1 MNIGIIGAGY
11 VGLTTG
17 ICLASGNHK
26 ISIFDTDVDKLWKI
40 NEKELPFY
48 ENGLQEI
55 LEDVIASNSL
65 VTVQNLN
72 QLVEQTDGCF
82 ICVGTPTANNSIDL
96 TQIIDAINSLADSI
110 KGANKKNYEIIIRS
124 TIIPNTAKNTIL
136 PILNEKLSESKFGLS
151 VVPEF
156 LREGNALNDFMN
168 PDKIVIGSLDEN
180 SRIFVKNIFQNYKEK
195 CEFIETNLESAE
207 LIKYTN
213 NAFFSMLIS
222 FSNEIANISENIPG
236 VDSYEIL
243 KALISDKRITSTVNN
258 EKIIPSLD
266 SYLIPGCGF
275 GGSCFPKDVQAIL
288 DYANKN
294 KIHTPL
300 LSAILEINAERP
312 NKMVLLSES
321 ILGTLKNK
329 KITILGLTFKPETDD
344 VRSSPALDAIKILS
358 EKGAKISTFD
368 PIIKSKKD
376 LIKLPA
382 GCNVYS
388 VNFRIEDALKD
399 SDIAMVFTK
408 WPEFKSLDSKFL
420 KRFMK
425 NPIIIDGRGFLDKEK
440 FDNGSYFKIGYSEN
454 KSKN

>member
-1 MNIGIIGAGY
+1 MNLAVMGAGY
-11 VGLTTG
+11 VGLTTA
-17 ICLASGNHK
+17 ICLASQNHR
-26 ISIFDTDVDKLWKI
+26 ITIFDID
-40 NEKELPFY
+40 NEKIKQIQNKKLPFF

-55 LEDVIASNSL
+55 LEDVISSKNL
-65 VTVQNLN
+65 VAVNNLN
-72 QLVEQTDGCF
+72 QLVENTDGCF
-82 ICVGTPTANNSIDL
+82 ICVGTPTKDDSIDL
-96 TQIIDAINSLADSI
+96 TQIIDATESLANSI
-110 KGANKKNYEIIIRS
+110 NENNNKNYQIIVRS
-124 TIIPNTAKNTIL
+124 TVIPNTTRNTIL
-136 PILNEKLSESKFGLS
+136 PILNERLSKQEFGLC

-156 LREGNALNDFMN
+156 LREGKALDDFMN
-168 PDKIVIGSLDEN
+168 PDKIVIGNFDEN
-180 SRIFVKNIFQNYKEK
+180 SALFVKEIFKNFKDK
-195 CEFIETNLESAE
+195 CEFVETNLESAE

-300 LSAILEINAERP
+300 LSAILEINADRP

-344 VRSSPALDAIKILS
+344 IRSSPALDAIKILS

-368 PIIKSKKD
+368 PILNSKKQIST
-376 LIKLPA
+376 LILPDVDV
-382 GCNVYS
+382 C
-388 VNFRIEDALKD
+388 FRIEDALKD

-408 WPEFKSLDSKFL
+408 WSDFKSLDSKFL
-420 KRFMK
+420 KKFMK

-440 FDNGSYFKIGYSEN
+440 FDDGSYFKIGYSEN

>member
-1 MNIGIIGAGY
+1 M
-11 VGLTTG
+11 
-17 ICLASGNHK
+17 
-26 ISIFDTDVDKLWKI
+26 
-40 NEKELPFY
+40 
-48 ENGLQEI
+48 
-55 LEDVIASNSL
+55 
-65 VTVQNLN
+65 
-72 QLVEQTDGCF
+72 
-82 ICVGTPTANNSIDL
+82 
-96 TQIIDAINSLADSI
+96 
-110 KGANKKNYEIIIRS
+110 
-124 TIIPNTAKNTIL
+124 
-136 PILNEKLSESKFGLS
+136 
-151 VVPEF
+151 VPEF

-180 SRIFVKNIFQNYKEK
+180 SRVFVKNIFQNYKEK

-258 EKIIPSLD
+258 KKVIPSLD

-358 EKGAKISTFD
+358 EKGVKISTFD

-382 GCNVYS
+382 GCNVY
-388 VNFRIEDALKD
+388 FRIEDALKD

-420 KRFMK
+420 KQFMK

-440 FDNGSYFKIGYSEN
+440 FDNGSYFKIGYSG
-454 KSKN
+454 

>member
-26 ISIFDTDVDKLWKI
+26 ISIFDTNDRKITQINDKR
-40 NEKELPFY
+40 LPFF

-55 LEDVIASNSL
+55 LEDVITSNSL

-82 ICVGTPTANNSIDL
+82 ICVGTPTENNSIDL

-236 VDSYEIL
+236 VVLQADRVSEPFVI
-243 KALISDKRITSTVNN
+243 ALSPIFFH
-258 EKIIPSLD
+258 
-266 SYLIPGCGF
+266 C
-275 GGSCFPKDVQAIL
+275 QW
-288 DYANKN
+288 
-294 KIHTPL
+294 
-300 LSAILEINAERP
+300 
-312 NKMVLLSES
+312 
-321 ILGTLKNK
+321 
-329 KITILGLTFKPETDD
+329 
-344 VRSSPALDAIKILS
+344 VRSRKHVGFYRDGWLDCFI
-358 EKGAKISTFD
+358 
-368 PIIKSKKD
+368 
-376 LIKLPA
+376 
-382 GCNVYS
+382 V
-388 VNFRIEDALKD
+388 R
-399 SDIAMVFTK
+399 
-408 WPEFKSLDSKFL
+408 
-420 KRFMK
+420 
-425 NPIIIDGRGFLDKEK
+425 GRVCRLLF
-440 FDNGSYFKIGYSEN
+440 GSRGML
-454 KSKN
+454 

>member
-1 MNIGIIGAGY
+1 MN
-11 VGLTTG
+11 V
-17 ICLASGNHK
+17 
-26 ISIFDTDVDKLWKI
+26 
-40 NEKELPFY
+40 
-48 ENGLQEI
+48 
-55 LEDVIASNSL
+55 
-65 VTVQNLN
+65 
-72 QLVEQTDGCF
+72 
-82 ICVGTPTANNSIDL
+82 
-96 TQIIDAINSLADSI
+96 
-110 KGANKKNYEIIIRS
+110 
-124 TIIPNTAKNTIL
+124 
-136 PILNEKLSESKFGLS
+136 
-151 VVPEF
+151 
-156 LREGNALNDFMN
+156 
-168 PDKIVIGSLDEN
+168 DKIVIGSSDEN
-180 SRIFVKNIFQNYKEK
+180 SIIFVKKIFENFKDR
-195 CEFIETNLESAE
+195 CEFIETSLESAE

-258 EKIIPSLD
+258 KKVIPSLD

-344 VRSSPALDAIKILS
+344 VRSSPALDAIKILL
-358 EKGAKISTFD
+358 EKGAEISTFD
-368 PIIKSKKD
+368 PILKSKKD

-382 GCNVYS
+382 GCNVY
-388 VNFRIEDALKD
+388 FRIEDALKD

>member
-1 MNIGIIGAGY
+1 MKIGIIGAGY
-11 VGLTTG
+11 VGLTTA
-17 ICLASGNHK
+17 ICLASMKHE
-26 ISIFDTDVDKLWKI
+26 ISIFDI
-40 NEKELPFY
+40 NKEKTKQIHEKKLPFF
-48 ENGLQEI
+48 ERGLQEI
-55 LEDVIASNSL
+55 LENVISSKNL
-65 VTVQNLN
+65 IPVKNLN
-72 QLVEQTDGCF
+72 ELVANTEGCF
-82 ICVGTPTANNSIDL
+82 ICVGTPTKANSIDL
-96 TQIIDAINSLADSI
+96 TQIIDAVKSLADSI
-110 KGANKKNYEIIIRS
+110 KQNDKNDYKIIIRS
-124 TIIPNTAKNTIL
+124 TIIPNTARNTIL
-136 PILNEKLSESKFGLS
+136 PILNDKLHELKFGLS

-156 LREGNALNDFMN
+156 LREGNALDDFMN

-180 SRIFVKNIFQNYKEK
+180 SRLFVKNVFQNYKDK

-258 EKIIPSLD
+258 KKVIPSLD

-382 GCNVYS
+382 GCNVY
-388 VNFRIEDALKD
+388 FRIEDALKD

-420 KRFMK
+420 KQFMK
-425 NPIIIDGRGFLDKEK
+425 NPTIIDGRGFLDKEK
-440 FDNGSYFKIGYSEN
+440 FDNGSYFKIGYSG
-454 KSKN
+454 